1 MMIKIK
7 KLMKETIIKKKKQK
21 RIKTKMKK
29 MKLMI
34 QILTIVGKKM
44 I

>member
-1 MMIKIK
+1 MIIKIK
-7 KLMKETIIKKKKQK
+7 KLMKEAIIKKKKQK

-34 QILTIVGKKM
+34 QILTIVGKK